1 VKKILPA
8 DSTTP
13 TKSVL
18 NALIHD
24 ENYPTGEDGRLA
36 IATLVA
42 AYCSNEQGH
51 KPVMIDVE
59 KLPVNREFPWA

>member
-8 DSTTP
+8 DAITP

-18 NALIHD
+18 NALIHKN
-24 ENYPTGEDGRLA
+24 NYPTGEEGRLA
-36 IATLVA
+36 IETLVA

-51 KPVMIDVE
+51 KPVMINAE
-59 KLPVNREFPWA
+59 YLPVNREFLWA